1 MSHGGSDGASIS
13 VVDDNTFG
21 LLNRRLYA
29 LALGSVVLSLA
40 LAIAVSELR
49 QPPPHPGMVRSALSQ
64 LQRVLDDDV
73 ARVAEL
79 ERLKNDADL
88 ELALYS
94 GTRALVASS
103 SSTPPPLPAELPVV
117 RDRDRDRDRRPDDR
131 ADDFADKKR
140 RGDRPF
146 MGKPGLWWLLSS
158 SSFVHALAAPS
169 GAVYY
174 VVTTRPGEWP
184 FFLGGAIGVV
194 IVLGL
199 LSWAFASTL
208 ARPLRELGRATRA
221 FGQGDVNT
229 RVDVT
234 KAGAFASLARAFNH
248 MAEKVTSARRAER
261 ELLANVSHE
270 LRTPLSRIRVALDIA
285 DEGDAHLARESLADI
300 GTDLAELET
309 IIEDILTATRLES
322 GQLTTAP
329 ALRLTSTAPS
339 TLVDAV
345 AHRFRSAHH
354 RHTLVIACEDP
365 LPLLSIDAVLV
376 RRALDNFLDNAGK
389 YAAPASTVRLSVRRV
404 GDDVVFAIEDAGA
417 GIAVEDQAQL
427 FTPFFRADKS
437 RTRSTGGVGLGLV
450 LSRRIIEA
458 HGGTVTLTST
468 PGVGTTVT
476 VKLPTWGKS
485 SPSPAASP

>member
-1 MSHGGSDGASIS
+1 MSHGGNDGASIS
-13 VVDDNTFG
+13 VVDDNTLG

-64 LQRVLDDDV
+64 LQLVLDDDV

-88 ELALYS
+88 ELALYAGS
-94 GTRALVASS
+94 RALIASS
-103 SSTPPPLPAELPVV
+103 SSTPPPLPAELPAV
-117 RDRDRDRDRRPDDR
+117 RDHDRRPGELGRGRIDR
-131 ADDFADKKR
+131 GDGDQR
-140 RGDRPF
+140 RHGDRPPF
-146 MGKPGLWWLLSS
+146 MGRPRLWWLLSS

-174 VVTTRPGEWP
+174 VVMTRPGEWP
-184 FFLGGAIGVV
+184 FFVGVGIGVV
-194 IVLGL
+194 VVLGL

-345 AHRFRSAHH
+345 AHRFRAAHH
-354 RHTLVIACEDP
+354 RHLLVIDCEES
-365 LPLLSIDAVLV
+365 LPSLSIDAVLV

-389 YAAPASTVRLSVRRV
+389 YAAPASTVRLSVRRIA
-404 GDDVVFAIEDAGA
+404 DDVVFAIEDSGA
-417 GIAVEDQAQL
+417 GIAVADQALL

-458 HGGTVTLTST
+458 HDGTVTLTST

-476 VKLPTWGKS
+476 VTLPT
-485 SPSPAASP
+485 